1 MRLRAGLI
9 VLTAALAFS
18 GATGQSLE
26 SPSLENQLLGNAAPF
41 GVSGALEFSN
51 MLASSLVV
59 AQNPGAMLER
69 PGALALLFGPLPVGY
84 AGQAISLRL
93 MSWSLPW
100 IAVGIVGLWASND
113 AYQKGF
119 WGMNAAWGLI
129 NTGIAYAGL
138 LGTEPDPAGLR
149 TTLLINAGADVLY
162 VVGGLYLLTRP
173 EDTWRGSGVA
183 VIIQGAF
190 LLAFDL
196 LHAFL
201 VPGT

>member
-1 MRLRAGLI
+1 MRLRAWLI
-9 VLTAALAFS
+9 VLTSLVALS
-18 GATGQSLE
+18 GA
-26 SPSLENQLLGNAAPF
+26 NAQTLQDSVF
-41 GVSGALEFSN
+41 GVTRALEFSN
-51 MLASSLVV
+51 APGTNLIV
-59 AQNPGAMLER
+59 QNSDPILEKPGAF
-69 PGALALLFGPLPVGY
+69 ALLFGPLPTGY

-93 MSWSLPW
+93 ITWSLPW
-100 IAVGIVGLWASND
+100 IAVGVVGLWTSND
-113 AYQKGF
+113 PYWKGF

-138 LGTEPDPAGLR
+138 LGAEPDPAGLR
-149 TTLLINAGADVLY
+149 TTLFINAGVDVVY
-162 VVGGLYLLTRP
+162 VIGGLYLFTRP

-201 VPGT
+201 VQGT

>member
-1 MRLRAGLI
+1 MNLRAWLI
-9 VLTAALAFS
+9 ALTAFAAFS
-18 GATGQSLE
+18 NANAQTLE
-26 SPSLENQLLGNAAPF
+26 SAFF
-41 GVSGALEFSN
+41 GVTRALEVSN
-51 MLASSLVV
+51 APGVNLTL
-59 AQNPGAMLER
+59 AQNPNPTLEK
-69 PGALALLFGPLPVGY
+69 PGAGTLLFGPLQFGY

-93 MSWSLPW
+93 ITWSLPW
-100 IAVGIVGLWASND
+100 IAASVVGLWASNEP
-113 AYQKGF
+113 YWKGF

-138 LGTEPDPAGLR
+138 LGTEPELNGLR
-149 TTLLINAGADVLY
+149 TTLFINAGLDVVY
-162 VVGGLYLLTRP
+162 VFGGLYLLSRS

-201 VPGT
+201 IQGT

>member
-1 MRLRAGLI
+1 MKLRAWLI
-9 VLTAALAFS
+9 VLTAFTALSSANAQALGDAF
-18 GATGQSLE
+18 
-26 SPSLENQLLGNAAPF
+26 F
-41 GVSGALEFSN
+41 GVTGALEFSN
-51 MLASSLVV
+51 APNMNLIL
-59 AQNPGAMLER
+59 AQNPNPALEK
-69 PGALALLFGPLPVGY
+69 PSIPEKPSAGTLLFGPLQFGY

-93 MSWSLPW
+93 ITWSLPW
-100 IAVGIVGLWASND
+100 IAAGVVGLWVVND
-113 AYQKGF
+113 PYWKGF

-138 LGTEPDPAGLR
+138 LGAEPDPAGLR
-149 TTLLINAGADVLY
+149 TTLFINAGLDVVY

-201 VPGT
+201 VQGT

>member
-1 MRLRAGLI
+1 MRLRAWLI
-9 VLTAALAFS
+9 VLTALAALSNANAQPFENAF
-18 GATGQSLE
+18 
-26 SPSLENQLLGNAAPF
+26 F
-41 GVSGALEFSN
+41 GVTGALEFSN
-51 MLASSLVV
+51 APSVNLVLS
-59 AQNPGAMLER
+59 QNPNPILEK
-69 PGALALLFGPLPVGY
+69 PGAGALLFGPLQFGY

-93 MSWSLPW
+93 ITWSLPW
-100 IAVGIVGLWASND
+100 IAVGVIGLWASND
-113 AYQKGF
+113 PYWKGF

-149 TTLLINAGADVLY
+149 TTLFINAGVDVVY

-201 VPGT
+201 VQGA

>member
-1 MRLRAGLI
+1 MNLRAWLI
-9 VLTAALAFS
+9 VLTGLITLSSANAQ
-18 GATGQSLE
+18 T
-26 SPSLENQLLGNAAPF
+26 LENAFF
-41 GVSGALEFSN
+41 GVTRALEFSN
-51 MLASSLVV
+51 APGVNLTL
-59 AQNPGAMLER
+59 AQNPSPVLEK
-69 PGALALLFGPLPVGY
+69 PGAGTLLFGPLQFGY

-93 MSWSLPW
+93 ITWSLPW
-100 IAVGIVGLWASND
+100 IAAGVVGLWVVND
-113 AYQKGF
+113 PYWKGF

-138 LGTEPDPAGLR
+138 LGTEPDLVGLR
-149 TTLLINAGADVLY
+149 TTLFINAGLDVVY
-162 VVGGLYLLTRP
+162 VVGGLYLLSRP

-201 VPGT
+201 VQGT

>member
-1 MRLRAGLI
+1 MKLRAWLI
-9 VLTAALAFS
+9 VLTAFAAFS
-18 GATGQSLE
+18 NANGQALQ
-26 SPSLENQLLGNAAPF
+26 NGFF
-41 GVSGALEFSN
+41 GIARALEFSN
-51 MLASSLVV
+51 APNMNLIL
-59 AQNPGAMLER
+59 AQNPNPVLEKPSVPEK
-69 PGALALLFGPLPVGY
+69 PGAGTLLFGPLQFGY

-93 MSWSLPW
+93 ITWSLPW
-100 IAVGIVGLWASND
+100 IAAGVIGLWVSND
-113 AYQKGF
+113 PYWKGF

-138 LGTEPDPAGLR
+138 LGAEPDPAGLR
-149 TTLLINAGADVLY
+149 TTLFINAGLDVVY

-173 EDTWRGSGVA
+173 EDTWRGSGVS

-201 VPGT
+201 VQGT

>member
-1 MRLRAGLI
+1 MNFRVWLI
-9 VLTAALAFS
+9 VLTAFALFSNANGQAFQN
-18 GATGQSLE
+18 GF
-26 SPSLENQLLGNAAPF
+26 F
-41 GVSGALEFSN
+41 GIARALEFSN
-51 MLASSLVV
+51 APAVNLTL
-59 AQNPGAMLER
+59 AQNPNPMLEK
-69 PGALALLFGPLPVGY
+69 PGAGTLLFGPLQFGY

-93 MSWSLPW
+93 ITWSLPW
-100 IAVGIVGLWASND
+100 IAAGVVGLWVVND
-113 AYQKGF
+113 PYWKGF

-138 LGTEPDPAGLR
+138 LGAEPDPAGLR
-149 TTLLINAGADVLY
+149 TTLFINAGLDVVY

-201 VPGT
+201 VQGT